1 MLDTRSNR
9 LGGIGCSIRY
19 REPVYKATFS
29 EYLPARHQGL
39 RVALHDVIICL
50 VNTTFGIVC
59 ILTIVSSLAS
69 KAESLA
75 NAWTSHMGFN
85 DQVQLW
91 GHYA

>member
-1 MLDTRSNR
+1 M
-9 LGGIGCSIRY
+9 
-19 REPVYKATFS
+19 
-29 EYLPARHQGL
+29 
-39 RVALHDVIICL
+39 ALHDVIICL